1 MEISKL
7 LHAIPSTQAGN
18 VPKVVPPLV
27 DLTGNS
33 KKENVKSKEEDSKI
47 VQNINLSDLV

>member
-7 LHAIPSTQAGN
+7 LHAIPASQPGN
-18 VPKVVPPLV
+18 VPKVVPLVV

-33 KKENVKSKEEDSKI
+33 EKENVKSKEEDSKI
-47 VQNINLSDLV
+47 VQKN